1 MGELLW
7 EGRRWWDL
15 QKLQAGEKCEG
26 DWEKWKWYS
35 SQQDRDDKM
44 TSVLDICARLGI
56 QCAEA
61 SLEESR
67 NVPEVSYSQC

>member
-15 QKLQAGEKCEG
+15 QKLQIGEKCEG

-35 SQQDRDDKM
+35 S
-44 TSVLDICARLGI
+44 
-56 QCAEA
+56 
-61 SLEESR
+61 
-67 NVPEVSYSQC
+67 